1 VRIPPAAAAE
11 VKEVDVVS
19 AAAGA
24 AGAAAAGVEAAEA
37 RAVATSLLKEELG
50 AIEARE
56 RPRLRRGVRT
66 RRAHE
71 WVPSWPL
78 P

>member
-1 VRIPPAAAAE
+1 MAAE
-11 VKEVDVVS
+11 VKEVAVVA

-37 RAVATSLLKEELG
+37 RAVATSLLKEGL
-50 AIEARE
+50 AASEARE
-56 RPRLRRGVRT
+56 RPRRGGGRGGPT
-66 RRAHE
+66 SGH
-71 WVPSWPL
+71 SWPL

>member
-1 VRIPPAAAAE
+1 
-11 VKEVDVVS
+11 VVA

-50 AIEARE
+50 AIKARE
-56 RPRLRRGVRT
+56 RPRLRRGVSTRRGRGRPMSGHPLGHSRT
-66 RRAHE
+66 R
-71 WVPSWPL
+71 L
-78 P
+78 CG